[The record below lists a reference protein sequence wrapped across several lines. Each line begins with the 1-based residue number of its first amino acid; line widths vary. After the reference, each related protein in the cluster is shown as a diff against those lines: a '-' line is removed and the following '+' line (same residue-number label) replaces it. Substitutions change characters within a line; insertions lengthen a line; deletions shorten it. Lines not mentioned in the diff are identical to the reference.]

1 MRKQKPKRG
10 EVLLLCGLAGLLCIG
25 CGMAAQDETVRN
37 DMQTIVTRPTETMTL
52 PALEQSIPTQPLPT
66 ETTSPATET
75 TTEAVTEAPT
85 EAATEPATEAP
96 TEAPTEE
103 VTQPPHVHSYTTKV
117 KAPTCT
123 EGGYTVYTCSCGDS
137 YRGNETPATEHQ
149 DTETVVPPK
158 IGKEGYT
165 KHLCACGK
173 QYWDNYTTFSDEEMA
188 AIEAELAELIRKEL
202 NRLRAEQGA
211 GPLENQVGMSQVAQ
225 YRSRQLKNHYGH
237 HTFDIREAHA
247 AYQYGRYVDMTEY
260 GYPESYNYYTSNS
273 PEAIGWIGII
283 EELQA
288 QAEHVANAF
297 FKSEDH
303 WSYLGDGE
311 NIYCGI
317 GCTATYSHWM
327 ICIMVNSVTYG

>member
-1 MRKQKPKRG
+1 MEEQPPQTVTTAP
-10 EVLLLCGLAGLLCIG
+10 EELPTTVPELPQTTCPP
-25 CGMAAQDETVRN
+25 ETE
-37 DMQTIVTRPTETMTL
+37 DVTTAPTETVPLTTA
-52 PALEQSIPTQPLPT
+52 PEETVPPTTIPE
-66 ETTSPATET
+66 ETAPPS
-75 TTEAVTEAPT
+75 TTE
-85 EAATEPATEAP
+85 
-96 TEAPTEE
+96 
-103 VTQPPHVHSYTTKV
+103 PPHVHAYAAAVTK
-117 KAPTCT
+117 PTCET
-123 EGGYTVYTCSCGDS
+123 GGYTVYTCACGDS
-137 YRGNETPATEHQ
+137 YRGDETPAAGHQ
-149 DTETVVPPK
+149 YTETVVPPK
-158 IGKEGYT
+158 VGKEGYT

-173 QYWDNYTTFSDEEMA
+173 QYWDNYTTFSNEEMA

-225 YRSRQLKNHYGH
+225 YRSRQLKDHYGH

-327 ICIMVNSVTYG
+327 ICIMVNNITYG